1 MNRITKWGLTIALC
15 TLALP
20 LFGGEGLK
28 VTVKR
33 LGERSE
39 EAKPESTAK
48 VVKAEAPKEAPKSS
62 SKASAESSP
71 KAAPDATSKA
81 AAKRL
86 SSSRASLGPKLQIR
100 VRLETKVEL
109 GTLVRLSDVVELKS
123 DAKGVWA
130 HLKDV
135 VVAGGKK
142 RWVSRSDLERRIR
155 GAGVPLDAVRI
166 QGPAVCRV
174 SNRGGGGR

>member
-1 MNRITKWGLTIALC
+1 MTRRSSWVLAITLC
-15 TLALP
+15 MLALP
-20 LFGGEGLK
+20 LFGGEGFK

-33 LGERSE
+33 LGESAAPAEAE
-39 EAKPESTAK
+39 ESAEPSDAK
-48 VVKAEAPKEAPKSS
+48 VEAPKKARAERSDAVAPKSAQS
-62 SKASAESSP
+62 RSP
-71 KAAPDATSKA
+71 KRAPRPGA
-81 AAKRL
+81 R
-86 SSSRASLGPKLQIR
+86 RAIAGPKLQLR
-100 VRLETKVEL
+100 VRLDTNVEL
-109 GTLVRLSDVVELKS
+109 GRLVRLSDVVELKA
-123 DAKGVWA
+123 DAKGLWKQ
-130 HLKDV
+130 LKDV